1 MRSIRLE
8 VRGDGQEGL
17 RSTQGRNPAEPRQMA
32 QQSRRVYTQG
42 SRPGGGHGL
51 RGAIKNI
58 GLGPSPGLLNQ
69 SLWGTSVFNMP
80 PAWFQCA
87 QTSRE
92 AEAVP
97 APPWEF
103 RGPGF
108 ESSVAFWESRPH
120 RRGEPRQCVD
130 AGTRWASSV
139 AVILVI
145 KVAPSSSIISDLTA
159 EENGLQ

>member
-130 AGTRWASSV
+130 VPALG
-139 AVILVI
+139 
-145 KVAPSSSIISDLTA
+145 
-159 EENGLQ
+159 GLPQWRLSLLLK

>member
-42 SRPGGGHGL
+42 SRPGWGHGL

-92 AEAVP
+92 AAAVP

-103 RGPGF
+103 HGPGF
-108 ESSVAFWESRPH
+108 ESSWLSGN
-120 RRGEPRQCVD
+120 RGRIAEGNR
-130 AGTRWASSV
+130 GSV
-139 AVILVI
+139 WTCRHSVGFLSGGY
-145 KVAPSSSIISDLTA
+145 PCY
-159 EENGLQ
+159 